1 MIRSLNTGVG
11 GIRNFQTSL
20 DVIANNLA
28 NLNTVGFKGG
38 RTDFAE
44 ALTQTIKPST
54 PDDANNSGS
63 SSIQMANGVNT
74 NSITTLFTQGAVNNT
89 GKITDLAIAGEG
101 YFIVKQYTNKGATNK
116 KSSGE
121 AGVGIA
127 EPDKAK
133 KTTPAG
139 IEYAT
144 RAGDFRLDSN
154 GYLVNNSGM
163 RVQGYSDLI
172 LEPTSLGD
180 IKFDRGDF
188 MSSVE
193 VLEQGSA
200 AGQYKSIIT
209 SKNHGMKT
217 GNIVVIKSESELP
230 TIAEPEGPLGKVQ
243 AGTPYYVHAISD
255 NELAFYDNLVDA
267 TNNNKDKALLIDP
280 PKEGVRVVKKLAS
293 YESNSI
299 SQINENVAEENT
311 IFTKSA
317 HGFKDGDKVEFYV
330 GNSVKINSTTG
341 SGYGLDPI
349 TGIGDYTV
357 SGIEVDALAGRSIK
371 INSTAGVGYAIG
383 DYTAAGIE
391 VDALGKAL
399 NKGDVITFTGGGQFT
414 LSEDAAKDA
423 TNVKGSLA
431 VSPVTEGEEANL
443 GFLTKGDV
451 IYFSGGAKFTL
462 SEDAANGATNLKG
475 KLEGNKVTEGE
486 GATVSSVS
494 AESLV
499 VVNGGVKTSVSANI
513 DGDSSGSFT
522 RSFFISL
529 KGDKSFTLHSSQE
542 DAAMRVRAIKFENIN
557 DAVVTKVAS
566 TTTAEI
572 QNISVDGSG
581 RVNIMLTD
589 GTQYSRGQVLLKKF
603 TNEQALSKEGA
614 NLYSNLQNAGG
625 NSVWGV
631 AGSDGFGRVESGA
644 LELSNV
650 DVAREFSKLITTQ
663 RAFQANSRMVSASD
677 EILMELLRLK
687 R

>member
-54 PDDANNSGS
+54 PDGANKSGS
-63 SSIQMANGVNT
+63 SSIQMANGVST
-74 NSITTLFTQGAVNNT
+74 NSVTTLYTQGAVNQT
-89 GKITDLAIAGEG
+89 GKITDMAIAGEG
-101 YFIVKQYTNKGATNK
+101 YFIVKEYTNKGAINNAET
-116 KSSGE
+116 GDG
-121 AGVGIA
+121 AAPGIA

-172 LEPTSLGD
+172 LEPTSVGD
-180 IKFDRGDF
+180 IKFDRGDY

-193 VLEQGSA
+193 VIKADDNFKLL
-200 AGQYKSIIT
+200 T
-209 SKNHGMKT
+209 TNKNHGLKT
-217 GNIVVIKSESELP
+217 GNIVVLKSDSELTAP
-230 TIAEPEGPLGKVQ
+230 TLADGSQVPGTLLQ

-255 NELAFYDNLVDA
+255 NQLAFYDNLTNA
-267 TNNNKDKALLIDP
+267 TNNDLDKALLINP

-293 YESNSI
+293 YESSSV
-299 SQINENVAEENT
+299 SQINNENT
-311 IFTKSA
+311 IFTKAA

-330 GNSVKINSTTG
+330 GNSTKATAAQTVDSK
-341 SGYGLDPI
+341 

-357 SGIEVDALAGRSIK
+357 TPFEVDGTQGALE
-371 INSTAGVGYAIG
+371 TG
-383 DYTAAGIE
+383 DI
-391 VDALGKAL
+391 
-399 NKGDVITFTGGGQFT
+399 
-414 LSEDAAKDA
+414 
-423 TNVKGSLA
+423 
-431 VSPVTEGEEANL
+431 
-443 GFLTKGDV
+443 
-451 IYFSGGAKFTL
+451 IYFSNGAKFTL
-462 SEDAANGATNLKG
+462 SAPAAANATQLQG
-475 KLEGNKVTEGE
+475 RLEGGNVMAGE
-486 GATVSSVS
+486 GATISS
-494 AESLV
+494 AASLTIDTD
-499 VVNGGVKTSVSANI
+499 GVKTTVSANV
-513 DGDSSGSFT
+513 DGDKSGAFT

-529 KGDKSFTLHSSQE
+529 RGEKSFTLHSSQE
-542 DAAMRVRAIKFENIN
+542 DASLRVRPIKFDNLSIK

-566 TTTAEI
+566 STTAEI
-572 QNISVDGSG
+572 QNISVDGAG
-581 RVNIMLTD
+581 KVNIMLTD

-603 TNEQALSKEGA
+603 TNEQALSKQGS

-625 NSVWGV
+625 NKEWGV
-631 AGSDGFGRVESGA
+631 AGSDGYGRVEAGA

>member
-54 PDDANNSGS
+54 PDGANKSGS
-63 SSIQMANGVNT
+63 SSIQMANGVST
-74 NSITTLFTQGAVNNT
+74 NSVTTLYTQGAVNQT
-89 GKITDLAIAGEG
+89 GKITDMAIAGEG
-101 YFIVKQYTNKGATNK
+101 YFIVKEYTNKGAINNNEAE
-116 KSSGE
+116 SG
-121 AGVGIA
+121 AVPGIA

-139 IEYAT
+139 IQYAT

-172 LEPTSLGD
+172 LEPTSVGD
-180 IKFDRGDF
+180 IKFDRGDY

-193 VLEQGSA
+193 VIKADDNFKLLTTG
-200 AGQYKSIIT
+200 
-209 SKNHGMKT
+209 KNHGLKT
-217 GNIVVIKSESELP
+217 GNIVVLKSDSELTAP
-230 TIAEPEGPLGKVQ
+230 TIADGSQVPGTLLQ

-255 NELAFYDNLVDA
+255 NQLAFYDSLTNA
-267 TNNNKDKALLIDP
+267 TNNDLDKALLINP

-293 YESNSI
+293 YESSSV
-299 SQINENVAEENT
+299 SQINNENT
-311 IFTKSA
+311 IFTKAA

-330 GNSVKINSTTG
+330 GNSTKATAAQTVDSK
-341 SGYGLDPI
+341 
-349 TGIGDYTV
+349 TGIGDYTATPF
-357 SGIEVDALAGRSIK
+357 EVDGTQGALE
-371 INSTAGVGYAIG
+371 TG
-383 DYTAAGIE
+383 DI
-391 VDALGKAL
+391 
-399 NKGDVITFTGGGQFT
+399 
-414 LSEDAAKDA
+414 
-423 TNVKGSLA
+423 
-431 VSPVTEGEEANL
+431 
-443 GFLTKGDV
+443 
-451 IYFSGGAKFTL
+451 IYFSNGAKFTL
-462 SEDAANGATNLKG
+462 SAPAAANATQLQG
-475 KLEGNKVTEGE
+475 RLEGGNVMVGE
-486 GATVSSVS
+486 GATISS
-494 AESLV
+494 AASLTIDTD
-499 VVNGGVKTSVSANI
+499 GVKTTVSANV
-513 DGDSSGSFT
+513 DGDKSGAFT

-529 KGDKSFTLHSSQE
+529 RGEKSFTLHSSQE
-542 DAAMRVRAIKFENIN
+542 DASLRVRPIKFDSLSIK

-566 TTTAEI
+566 STTAEI
-572 QNISVDGSG
+572 QNISVDGAG

-603 TNEQALSKEGA
+603 TNEQALSKQGS

-625 NSVWGV
+625 NKEWGV
-631 AGSDGFGRVESGA
+631 AGSDGYGRVEAGA

>member
-54 PDDANNSGS
+54 PDGANKSGS
-63 SSIQMANGVNT
+63 SSIQMANGVST
-74 NSITTLFTQGAVNNT
+74 NSVTTLYTQGAVNQT
-89 GKITDLAIAGEG
+89 GKITDMAIAGEG
-101 YFIVKQYTNKGATNK
+101 YFIVKEYTNKGAINNAET
-116 KSSGE
+116 GDG
-121 AGVGIA
+121 AAPGIA

-139 IEYAT
+139 IQYAT

-172 LEPTSLGD
+172 LEPTSVGD
-180 IKFDRGDF
+180 IKFDRGDY

-193 VLEQGSA
+193 VIKADDNFKLLT
-200 AGQYKSIIT
+200 T
-209 SKNHGMKT
+209 SKNHGLKT
-217 GNIVVIKSESELP
+217 GNIVVLKSDSELTAP
-230 TIAEPEGPLGKVQ
+230 TLADGSQVPGTLLQ

-255 NELAFYDNLVDA
+255 NQLAFYDNLTNA
-267 TNNNKDKALLIDP
+267 TNNDLDKALLINP
-280 PKEGVRVVKKLAS
+280 PNEGVRVVKKLAS
-293 YESNSI
+293 YESSSV
-299 SQINENVAEENT
+299 SQINNENT
-311 IFTKSA
+311 IFTKAA

-330 GNSVKINSTTG
+330 GNSTKATAAQTVDSK
-341 SGYGLDPI
+341 
-349 TGIGDYTV
+349 TGIGDYTATPF
-357 SGIEVDALAGRSIK
+357 EVDGTQGALE
-371 INSTAGVGYAIG
+371 TG
-383 DYTAAGIE
+383 DI
-391 VDALGKAL
+391 
-399 NKGDVITFTGGGQFT
+399 
-414 LSEDAAKDA
+414 
-423 TNVKGSLA
+423 
-431 VSPVTEGEEANL
+431 
-443 GFLTKGDV
+443 
-451 IYFSGGAKFTL
+451 IYFSNGAKFTL
-462 SEDAANGATNLKG
+462 SAPAAANATQLQG
-475 KLEGNKVTEGE
+475 RLEGGNVMVGE
-486 GATVSSVS
+486 GATISS
-494 AESLV
+494 AASLTIDTD
-499 VVNGGVKTSVSANI
+499 GVKTTVSANV
-513 DGDSSGSFT
+513 DGDKSGAFT

-529 KGDKSFTLHSSQE
+529 RGEKSFTLHSSQE
-542 DAAMRVRAIKFENIN
+542 DASLRVRPIKFDNIEES
-557 DAVVTKVAS
+557 VVTKVAS
-566 TTTAEI
+566 STTAEI
-572 QNISVDGSG
+572 QNISVDGAG

-603 TNEQALSKEGA
+603 TNEQALSKQGS

-625 NSVWGV
+625 NKEWGV
-631 AGSDGFGRVESGA
+631 AGSDGYGRVEAGA

>member
-54 PDDANNSGS
+54 PDGANKSGS
-63 SSIQMANGVNT
+63 SSIQMANGVST
-74 NSITTLFTQGAVNNT
+74 NSVTTLYTQGAVNQT
-89 GKITDLAIAGEG
+89 GKITDMAIAGEG
-101 YFIVKQYTNKGATNK
+101 YFIVKEYTNKGAINNN
-116 KSSGE
+116 E
-121 AGVGIA
+121 AEDGAAPGIA

-139 IEYAT
+139 IQYAT

-172 LEPTSLGD
+172 LEPTSVGD
-180 IKFDRGDF
+180 IKFDRGDY

-193 VLEQGSA
+193 VIKADDNFKLLTTG
-200 AGQYKSIIT
+200 
-209 SKNHGMKT
+209 KNHGLKT
-217 GNIVVIKSESELP
+217 GNIVVIKSDSELTAP
-230 TIAEPEGPLGKVQ
+230 TLADGSQVPGTLLQ

-255 NELAFYDNLVDA
+255 NQLAFYDNLTNA
-267 TNNNKDKALLIDP
+267 TNNDLDKALLINP
-280 PKEGVRVVKKLAS
+280 PKDGVRVVKKLAS
-293 YESNSI
+293 FESSSV
-299 SQINENVAEENT
+299 SQINNENT
-311 IFTKSA
+311 IFTKAA

-330 GNSVKINSTTG
+330 GNSTKATAAQTVDSK
-341 SGYGLDPI
+341 
-349 TGIGDYTV
+349 TGIGDYTATPF
-357 SGIEVDALAGRSIK
+357 EVDGTQGALE
-371 INSTAGVGYAIG
+371 TG
-383 DYTAAGIE
+383 DI
-391 VDALGKAL
+391 
-399 NKGDVITFTGGGQFT
+399 
-414 LSEDAAKDA
+414 
-423 TNVKGSLA
+423 
-431 VSPVTEGEEANL
+431 
-443 GFLTKGDV
+443 
-451 IYFSGGAKFTL
+451 IYFSNGAKFTL
-462 SEDAANGATNLKG
+462 TADAVANAPQLNGR
-475 KLEGNKVTEGE
+475 LEGGNVMAGE
-486 GATVSSVS
+486 GATINS
-494 AESLV
+494 AASLTID
-499 VVNGGVKTSVSANI
+499 NDGVKTTVSANV
-513 DGDSSGSFT
+513 DGDKSGAFT

-529 KGDKSFTLHSSQE
+529 RGEKSFTLHSSQE
-542 DAAMRVRAIKFENIN
+542 DASLRVRPIKFDNIEES
-557 DAVVTKVAS
+557 VVTKVAS
-566 TTTAEI
+566 STTAEI
-572 QNISVDGSG
+572 QNISVDGAG

-603 TNEQALSKEGA
+603 TNEQALSKQGS

-625 NSVWGV
+625 NNEWGV
-631 AGSDGFGRVESGA
+631 AGSDGYGRVEAGA

>member
-54 PDDANNSGS
+54 PDGANKSGS
-63 SSIQMANGVNT
+63 SSIQMANGVST
-74 NSITTLFTQGAVNNT
+74 NSVTTLYTQGAVNQT
-89 GKITDLAIAGEG
+89 GKITDMAIAGEG
-101 YFIVKQYTNKGATNK
+101 YFIVKEYTNKGAINNSETED
-116 KSSGE
+116 G
-121 AGVGIA
+121 AAPGIA

-139 IEYAT
+139 IQYAT

-172 LEPTSLGD
+172 LEPTSVGD
-180 IKFDRGDF
+180 IKFDRGDY

-193 VLEQGSA
+193 VIKADDNFKLLTTG
-200 AGQYKSIIT
+200 
-209 SKNHGMKT
+209 KNHGLKT
-217 GNIVVIKSESELP
+217 GNIVVLKSDSELTAP
-230 TIAEPEGPLGKVQ
+230 TLADGTQVPGNPLQ

-255 NELAFYDNLVDA
+255 NQLAFYDNLTNA
-267 TNNNKDKALLIDP
+267 TNNDLDKALLINP
-280 PKEGVRVVKKLAS
+280 PNEGVRVVKKLAS
-293 YESNSI
+293 YESSSV
-299 SQINENVAEENT
+299 SQINNENT
-311 IFTKSA
+311 IFTKAA

-330 GNSVKINSTTG
+330 TNSITAAAAQTVDSK
-341 SGYGLDPI
+341 
-349 TGIGDYTV
+349 TGIGDYTATPF
-357 SGIEVDALAGRSIK
+357 EVDGTQGALKAGDI
-371 INSTAGVGYAIG
+371 
-383 DYTAAGIE
+383 
-391 VDALGKAL
+391 
-399 NKGDVITFTGGGQFT
+399 
-414 LSEDAAKDA
+414 
-423 TNVKGSLA
+423 
-431 VSPVTEGEEANL
+431 
-443 GFLTKGDV
+443 
-451 IYFSGGAKFTL
+451 IYFSNGAKFTL
-462 SEDAANGATNLKG
+462 TADAAANATQLQG
-475 KLEGNKVTEGE
+475 RLEGGNVMVGE
-486 GATVSSVS
+486 GATINS
-494 AESLV
+494 AASLTID
-499 VVNGGVKTSVSANI
+499 NDGVKTTVSANV
-513 DGDSSGSFT
+513 DGDKSGAFT

-529 KGDKSFTLHSSQE
+529 RGEKSFTLHSSQE
-542 DAAMRVRAIKFENIN
+542 DASLRVRPIKFDNIKES
-557 DAVVTKVAS
+557 VVTKVAS
-566 TTTAEI
+566 STTAEI
-572 QNISVDGSG
+572 QNISVDGAG

-603 TNEQALSKEGA
+603 TNEQALSKQGS

-625 NSVWGV
+625 NNEWGV
-631 AGSDGFGRVESGA
+631 AGSDGYGRVEAGA

>member
-54 PDDANNSGS
+54 PDDANTSGS
-63 SSIQMANGVNT
+63 SSIQMANGVST
-74 NSITTLFTQGAVNNT
+74 NSVTTIFSQGAVNQT

-101 YFIVKQYTNKGATNK
+101 YFIVKQYTNKGAVNK
-116 KSSGE
+116 SDTGE
-121 AGVGIA
+121 STVPNST
-127 EPDKAK
+127 EPDKANK
-133 KTTPAG
+133 STPAG
-139 IEYAT
+139 IQYAT

-172 LEPTSLGD
+172 LEPSSVGD
-180 IKFDRGDF
+180 IKFDRGDY
-188 MSSVE
+188 MSSVG
-193 VLEQGSA
+193 VIDGS
-200 AGQYKSIIT
+200 SDLIT
-209 SKNHGMKT
+209 LTTRKNHGLKT
-217 GNIVVIKSESELP
+217 GNIVVLKSETELP
-230 TIAEPEGPLGKVQ
+230 TPSEPTTAKKLQ
-243 AGTPYYVHAISD
+243 AGTPYYVHAVSD
-255 NELAFYDNLVDA
+255 NKLVFYDNLADA
-267 TNNNKDKALLIDP
+267 TANNKINALHVSP

-299 SQINENVAEENT
+299 SNINKENT

-330 GNSVKINSTTG
+330 GHSVKINHPAG
-341 SGYGLDPI
+341 DGAVYELDSE
-349 TGIGDYTV
+349 TGIGDFTEN
-357 SGIEVDALAGRSIK
+357 GIRVDAIVGGSVIIDNAGGYS
-371 INSTAGVGYAIG
+371 AG
-383 DYTAAGIE
+383 DFTKTGIAVE
-391 VDALGKAL
+391 SLKKDLL
-399 NKGDVITFTGGGQFT
+399 KGDVIVFDDGAQFT
-414 LSEDAAKDA
+414 LSENASANA
-423 TNVKGSLA
+423 VNIKG
-431 VSPVTEGEEANL
+431 NL
-443 GFLTKGDV
+443 TGVIVDDQGGKTRVLTKGDV
-451 IYFSGGAKFTL
+451 IYFSNGAQFTL
-462 SEDAANGATNLKG
+462 SEDVLAADSNINYSTIKGRLEGEKVSQGDGATM
-475 KLEGNKVTEGE
+475 
-486 GATVSSVS
+486 SSRS
-494 AESLV
+494 AGSLV
-499 VVNGGVKTSVSANI
+499 IDNDGVKTSVSANV
-513 DGDSSGSFT
+513 DGDKSGAFT

-529 KGDKSFTLHSSQE
+529 RGDKSFTLHTSQE
-542 DAAMRVRAIKFENIN
+542 DASLRVRPIKFENIE
-557 DAVVTKVAS
+557 DSVVTKVAS
-566 TTTAEI
+566 STTAEI
-572 QNISVDGSG
+572 QNISVDGAG
-581 RVNIMLTD
+581 RVNVMLTD

-603 TNEQALSKEGA
+603 TNEQALSKEGS

-625 NSVWGV
+625 DKNWGV
-631 AGSDGFGRVESGA
+631 AGSDGYGRVESGA

>member
-54 PDDANNSGS
+54 PDGANKSGS
-63 SSIQMANGVNT
+63 SSIQMANGVST
-74 NSITTLFTQGAVNNT
+74 NSVTTLYTQGAVNQT
-89 GKITDLAIAGEG
+89 GKITDMAIAGEG
-101 YFIVKQYTNKGATNK
+101 YFIVKEYTNKGAINNNETED
-116 KSSGE
+116 G
-121 AGVGIA
+121 AAPGIA

-172 LEPTSLGD
+172 LEPTSVGD
-180 IKFDRGDF
+180 IKFDRGDY

-193 VLEQGSA
+193 VIKADENFKLLTTG
-200 AGQYKSIIT
+200 
-209 SKNHGMKT
+209 KNHGLKT
-217 GNIVVIKSESELP
+217 GNIVVLKSDSELTAP
-230 TIAEPEGPLGKVQ
+230 TLADGSQVPGTLLQ

-255 NELAFYDNLVDA
+255 NQLAFYDSLTNA
-267 TNNNKDKALLIDP
+267 TNNDLDKALLINP

-293 YESNSI
+293 YESSLV
-299 SQINENVAEENT
+299 SQINNENT
-311 IFTKSA
+311 IFTKAA

-330 GNSVKINSTTG
+330 GNSIKATAAQTVDSK
-341 SGYGLDPI
+341 

-357 SGIEVDALAGRSIK
+357 TPFEVDGTQGALE
-371 INSTAGVGYAIG
+371 TG
-383 DYTAAGIE
+383 DI
-391 VDALGKAL
+391 
-399 NKGDVITFTGGGQFT
+399 
-414 LSEDAAKDA
+414 
-423 TNVKGSLA
+423 
-431 VSPVTEGEEANL
+431 
-443 GFLTKGDV
+443 
-451 IYFSGGAKFTL
+451 IYFSNGGKFTL
-462 SEDAANGATNLKG
+462 SAPSAANATQLQG
-475 KLEGNKVTEGE
+475 RLEGGNVMVGE
-486 GATVSSVS
+486 GATISS
-494 AESLV
+494 AASLTIDTD
-499 VVNGGVKTSVSANI
+499 GVKTTVSANV
-513 DGDSSGSFT
+513 DGDKSGAFT

-529 KGDKSFTLHSSQE
+529 RGEKSFTLHSSQE
-542 DAAMRVRAIKFENIN
+542 DASLRVRPIKFDSLSIQ

-566 TTTAEI
+566 STTAEI
-572 QNISVDGSG
+572 QNISVDGAG

-603 TNEQALSKEGA
+603 TNEQALSKQGS

-625 NSVWGV
+625 NNEWGV
-631 AGSDGFGRVESGA
+631 AGSDGYGRVEAGA

>member
-44 ALTQTIKPST
+44 ALTQTIRPST
-54 PDDANNSGS
+54 PDDANTSGS
-63 SSIQMANGVNT
+63 SSIQMANGVST
-74 NSITTLFTQGAVNNT
+74 NSVTTLFTQGAVNNT
-89 GKITDLAIAGEG
+89 GKITDFAIAGEG
-101 YFIVKQYTNKGATNK
+101 YFIVKQYTNKGAVNNN
-116 KSSGE
+116 SGE
-121 AGVGIA
+121 KDGAVGIA

-172 LEPTSLGD
+172 LEPTSVGD
-180 IKFDRGDF
+180 IKFDRGDY

-193 VLEQGSA
+193 VIEQGTT
-200 AGQYKSIIT
+200 AGQYKSLIT
-209 SKNHGMKT
+209 AKNHGMQT
-217 GNIVVIKSESELP
+217 GNIVVIKSDSELP
-230 TIAEPEGPLGKVQ
+230 VIQNPPASGGQVQ

-267 TNNNKDKALLIDP
+267 TNNEKANALMIDP

-293 YESNSI
+293 YESNTI
-299 SQINENVAEENT
+299 NQINKENT

-317 HGFKDGDKVEFYV
+317 HGFKDGDKIEFYV
-330 GNSVKINSTTG
+330 GNTVEIENSP
-341 SGYGLDPI
+341 SKAGYGLDPI
-349 TGIGDYTV
+349 TGIGDYTD
-357 SGIEVDALAGRSIK
+357 SGISVK
-371 INSTAGVGYAIG
+371 
-383 DYTAAGIE
+383 
-391 VDALGKAL
+391 ALGKPL
-399 NKGDVITFTGGGQFT
+399 
-414 LSEDAAKDA
+414 
-423 TNVKGSLA
+423 
-431 VSPVTEGEEANL
+431 EE
-443 GFLTKGDV
+443 GDV

-462 SEDAANGATNLKG
+462 SANAAVGDTVIKG
-475 KLEGNKVTEGE
+475 SLEGSKVSELE
-486 GATVSSVS
+486 GATVSSLS

-499 VVNGGVKTSVSANI
+499 IDNDGVKTSVSANI
-513 DGDSSGSFT
+513 DGDKSGSFT

-529 KGDKSFTLHSSQE
+529 RGDKSFTLHSSQE
-542 DAAMRVRAIKFENIN
+542 DASLRVRPIKFENIN
-557 DAVVTKVAS
+557 NTIVTKVAS
-566 TTTAEI
+566 STTAEI
-572 QNISVDGSG
+572 QNISVDGAG

-603 TNEQALSKEGA
+603 TNEQALSKEGS

-625 NSVWGV
+625 NKDWGV
-631 AGSDGFGRVESGA
+631 AGSDGYGRVESGA

>member
-54 PDDANNSGS
+54 PDGANKSGS
-63 SSIQMANGVNT
+63 SSIQMANGVST
-74 NSITTLFTQGAVNNT
+74 NSVTTLYTQGAVNQT
-89 GKITDLAIAGEG
+89 GKITDMAIAGEG
-101 YFIVKQYTNKGATNK
+101 YFIVKEYTNKGAINNNETED
-116 KSSGE
+116 G
-121 AGVGIA
+121 AAPGIA

-139 IEYAT
+139 IQYAT

-172 LEPTSLGD
+172 LEPTSVGD
-180 IKFDRGDF
+180 IKFDRGDY

-193 VLEQGSA
+193 VIKADDNFKLLTTG
-200 AGQYKSIIT
+200 
-209 SKNHGMKT
+209 KNHGLKT
-217 GNIVVIKSESELP
+217 GNIVVLKSDSELTAP
-230 TIAEPEGPLGKVQ
+230 TLADGTQVPGNPLQ

-255 NELAFYDNLVDA
+255 NQLAFYDNLTNA
-267 TNNNKDKALLIDP
+267 TNNDLDKALLINP
-280 PKEGVRVVKKLAS
+280 PNEGVRVVKKLAS
-293 YESNSI
+293 YESSSV
-299 SQINENVAEENT
+299 SQINNENT
-311 IFTKSA
+311 IFTKAA

-330 GNSVKINSTTG
+330 TNSITAAAAQTVDSK
-341 SGYGLDPI
+341 
-349 TGIGDYTV
+349 TGIGDYT
-357 SGIEVDALAGRSIK
+357 SD
-371 INSTAGVGYAIG
+371 
-383 DYTAAGIE
+383 TAAGATYYE
-391 VDALGKAL
+391 D
-399 NKGDVITFTGGGQFT
+399 GDVIPDG
-414 LSEDAAKDA
+414 KK
-423 TNVKGSLA
+423 V
-431 VSPVTEGEEANL
+431 
-443 GFLTKGDV
+443 GDV
-451 IYFSGGAKFTL
+451 KTPEIKGPFKVDGTQGALEAGDIIYFSNGAKFTL
-462 SEDAANGATNLKG
+462 TADAAANATQLQG
-475 KLEGNKVTEGE
+475 RLEGGNVMVDE
-486 GATVSSVS
+486 GATINS
-494 AESLV
+494 AASLTID
-499 VVNGGVKTSVSANI
+499 NDGVKTTVSANV
-513 DGDSSGSFT
+513 DGDKSGSFT

-529 KGDKSFTLHSSQE
+529 RGEKSFTLHSSQE
-542 DAAMRVRAIKFENIN
+542 DASLRVRPIKFDNIKES
-557 DAVVTKVAS
+557 VVTKVAS
-566 TTTAEI
+566 STTAEI
-572 QNISVDGSG
+572 QNISVDGAG

-603 TNEQALSKEGA
+603 TNEQALSKQGS

-625 NSVWGV
+625 NNEWGV
-631 AGSDGFGRVESGA
+631 AGSDGYGRVEAGA

>member
-54 PDDANNSGS
+54 PDGANKSGS
-63 SSIQMANGVNT
+63 SSIQMANGVST
-74 NSITTLFTQGAVNNT
+74 NSVTTLYTQGAVNQT
-89 GKITDLAIAGEG
+89 GKITDMAIAGEG
-101 YFIVKQYTNKGATNK
+101 YFIVKEYTNKGAINNNEAE
-116 KSSGE
+116 SG
-121 AGVGIA
+121 AAPGIA

-139 IEYAT
+139 IQYAT

-172 LEPTSLGD
+172 LEPTSVGD
-180 IKFDRGDF
+180 IKFDRGDY

-193 VLEQGSA
+193 VIKADDNFKLLTTG
-200 AGQYKSIIT
+200 
-209 SKNHGMKT
+209 KNHGLKT
-217 GNIVVIKSESELP
+217 GNIVVLKSDSELTAP
-230 TIAEPEGPLGKVQ
+230 TLADGAQVPGTLLQ

-255 NELAFYDNLVDA
+255 NKLAFYDNLTNA
-267 TNNNKDKALLIDP
+267 TNNDLDKALLINP

-293 YESNSI
+293 YESSSV
-299 SQINENVAEENT
+299 SQINNENT
-311 IFTKSA
+311 IFTKAA

-330 GNSVKINSTTG
+330 GNSTKATAAQTVDSK
-341 SGYGLDPI
+341 
-349 TGIGDYTV
+349 TGIGDYTATPF
-357 SGIEVDALAGRSIK
+357 EVDGTQGALE
-371 INSTAGVGYAIG
+371 TG
-383 DYTAAGIE
+383 DI
-391 VDALGKAL
+391 
-399 NKGDVITFTGGGQFT
+399 
-414 LSEDAAKDA
+414 
-423 TNVKGSLA
+423 
-431 VSPVTEGEEANL
+431 
-443 GFLTKGDV
+443 
-451 IYFSGGAKFTL
+451 IYFSNGAKFTL
-462 SEDAANGATNLKG
+462 SAPAAANATQLQG
-475 KLEGNKVTEGE
+475 RLEGGNVMVGE
-486 GATVSSVS
+486 GATISS
-494 AESLV
+494 AASLTIDTD
-499 VVNGGVKTSVSANI
+499 GVKTTVSANV
-513 DGDSSGSFT
+513 DGDKSGAFT

-529 KGDKSFTLHSSQE
+529 RGEKSFTLHSSQE
-542 DAAMRVRAIKFENIN
+542 DASLRVRPIKFDSLGIK

-566 TTTAEI
+566 STTAEI
-572 QNISVDGSG
+572 QNISVDGAG

-603 TNEQALSKEGA
+603 TNEQALSKQGS

-625 NSVWGV
+625 NKEWGV
-631 AGSDGFGRVESGA
+631 AGSDGYGRVEAGA

>member
-54 PDDANNSGS
+54 PDGANKSGS
-63 SSIQMANGVNT
+63 SSIQMANGVST
-74 NSITTLFTQGAVNNT
+74 NSVTTLYTQGAVNQT
-89 GKITDLAIAGEG
+89 GKITDMAIAGEG
-101 YFIVKQYTNKGATNK
+101 YFIVKEYTNKGAINNN
-116 KSSGE
+116 E
-121 AGVGIA
+121 AEGGAAPGIA

-139 IEYAT
+139 IQYAT

-172 LEPTSLGD
+172 LEPTSVGD
-180 IKFDRGDF
+180 IKFDRGDY

-193 VLEQGSA
+193 VIKADDNFKLLTTG
-200 AGQYKSIIT
+200 
-209 SKNHGMKT
+209 KNHGLKT
-217 GNIVVIKSESELP
+217 GNIVVLKSDSELTAP
-230 TIAEPEGPLGKVQ
+230 TLADGTKVPGSPLQ

-255 NELAFYDNLVDA
+255 NQLAFYDNLTNA
-267 TNNNKDKALLIDP
+267 TNNDLDKALLINP

-293 YESNSI
+293 YESSSV
-299 SQINENVAEENT
+299 SQINNENT
-311 IFTKSA
+311 IFTKAA

-330 GNSVKINSTTG
+330 TNSITAAAAQTVDSK
-341 SGYGLDPI
+341 
-349 TGIGDYTV
+349 TGIGDYTATPF
-357 SGIEVDALAGRSIK
+357 EVDGTQGALKAGDI
-371 INSTAGVGYAIG
+371 
-383 DYTAAGIE
+383 
-391 VDALGKAL
+391 
-399 NKGDVITFTGGGQFT
+399 
-414 LSEDAAKDA
+414 
-423 TNVKGSLA
+423 
-431 VSPVTEGEEANL
+431 
-443 GFLTKGDV
+443 
-451 IYFSGGAKFTL
+451 IYFSNGAKFTL
-462 SEDAANGATNLKG
+462 TADAAANATQLQG
-475 KLEGNKVTEGE
+475 RLEGGNVMVGE
-486 GATVSSVS
+486 GATINS
-494 AESLV
+494 AASLTID
-499 VVNGGVKTSVSANI
+499 NDGVKTTVSANV
-513 DGDSSGSFT
+513 DGDKSGAFT

-529 KGDKSFTLHSSQE
+529 RGEKSFTLHSSQE
-542 DAAMRVRAIKFENIN
+542 DASLRVRPIKFDNIEES
-557 DAVVTKVAS
+557 VVTKVAS
-566 TTTAEI
+566 STTAEI
-572 QNISVDGSG
+572 QNISVDGAG

-603 TNEQALSKEGA
+603 TNEQALSKQGS

-625 NSVWGV
+625 NNEWGV
-631 AGSDGFGRVESGA
+631 AGSDGYGRVEAGA

-663 RAFQANSRMVSASD
+663 RAFQATSRMVSASD

>member
-54 PDDANNSGS
+54 PDGANKSGS
-63 SSIQMANGVNT
+63 SSIQMANGVST
-74 NSITTLFTQGAVNNT
+74 NSVTTLYTQGAVNQT
-89 GKITDLAIAGEG
+89 GKITDMAIAGEG
-101 YFIVKQYTNKGATNK
+101 YFIVKEYTNKGAINNAETED
-116 KSSGE
+116 G
-121 AGVGIA
+121 AAPGIA

-139 IEYAT
+139 IQYAT

-172 LEPTSLGD
+172 LEPTSVGD
-180 IKFDRGDF
+180 IKFDRGDY

-193 VLEQGSA
+193 VIKADDNFKLLTTG
-200 AGQYKSIIT
+200 
-209 SKNHGMKT
+209 KNHGLKT
-217 GNIVVIKSESELP
+217 GNIVVLKSDSELTAP
-230 TIAEPEGPLGKVQ
+230 TLADGTQVPGNPLQ

-255 NELAFYDNLVDA
+255 NQLAFYDNLTNA
-267 TNNNKDKALLIDP
+267 TNNDLDKALLINP
-280 PKEGVRVVKKLAS
+280 PNEGVRVVKKLAS
-293 YESNSI
+293 YESSSV
-299 SQINENVAEENT
+299 SQINNENT
-311 IFTKSA
+311 IFTKAA

-330 GNSVKINSTTG
+330 TNSITAAAAQTVDSK
-341 SGYGLDPI
+341 
-349 TGIGDYTV
+349 TGIGDYT
-357 SGIEVDALAGRSIK
+357 SD
-371 INSTAGVGYAIG
+371 
-383 DYTAAGIE
+383 TAAGATYYE
-391 VDALGKAL
+391 D
-399 NKGDVITFTGGGQFT
+399 GDVIPDG
-414 LSEDAAKDA
+414 KK
-423 TNVKGSLA
+423 V
-431 VSPVTEGEEANL
+431 
-443 GFLTKGDV
+443 GDV
-451 IYFSGGAKFTL
+451 KTPEIKGPFKVDGTQGALKAGDIIYFSNGAKFTL
-462 SEDAANGATNLKG
+462 TADAVAKAPQLNGR
-475 KLEGNKVTEGE
+475 LEGGNVMLGE
-486 GATVSSVS
+486 GATINST
-494 AESLV
+494 ASLTID
-499 VVNGGVKTSVSANI
+499 NDGVKTTVSANV
-513 DGDSSGSFT
+513 DGDKSGAFT

-529 KGDKSFTLHSSQE
+529 RGEKSFTLHSSQE
-542 DAAMRVRAIKFENIN
+542 DASLRVRPIKFDNIKES
-557 DAVVTKVAS
+557 VVTKVAS
-566 TTTAEI
+566 STTAEI
-572 QNISVDGSG
+572 QNISVDGAG

-603 TNEQALSKEGA
+603 TNEQALSKQGS

-625 NSVWGV
+625 NNEWGV
-631 AGSDGFGRVESGA
+631 AGSDGYGRVESGA

>member
-54 PDDANNSGS
+54 PDGANKSGS
-63 SSIQMANGVNT
+63 SSIQMANGVST
-74 NSITTLFTQGAVNNT
+74 NSVTTLYTQGAVNQT
-89 GKITDLAIAGEG
+89 GKITDMAIAGEG
-101 YFIVKQYTNKGATNK
+101 YFIVKEYTNKGAINNDETDD
-116 KSSGE
+116 G
-121 AGVGIA
+121 AAPGIA

-172 LEPTSLGD
+172 LEPTSVGD
-180 IKFDRGDF
+180 IKFDRGDY

-193 VLEQGSA
+193 VIKADENFKLLTTG
-200 AGQYKSIIT
+200 
-209 SKNHGMKT
+209 KNHGLKT
-217 GNIVVIKSESELP
+217 GNIVVLKSDSELTAP
-230 TIAEPEGPLGKVQ
+230 TLADGSQVPGTLLQ

-255 NELAFYDNLVDA
+255 NQLAFYDSLTNA
-267 TNNNKDKALLIDP
+267 TNNDLDKALLINP

-293 YESNSI
+293 YESSSV
-299 SQINENVAEENT
+299 SQINNENT
-311 IFTKSA
+311 IFTKAA

-330 GNSVKINSTTG
+330 GNSIKATAAQTVDSK
-341 SGYGLDPI
+341 

-357 SGIEVDALAGRSIK
+357 TPFEVDGTQGALE
-371 INSTAGVGYAIG
+371 TG
-383 DYTAAGIE
+383 DI
-391 VDALGKAL
+391 
-399 NKGDVITFTGGGQFT
+399 
-414 LSEDAAKDA
+414 
-423 TNVKGSLA
+423 
-431 VSPVTEGEEANL
+431 
-443 GFLTKGDV
+443 
-451 IYFSGGAKFTL
+451 IYFSNGAKFTL
-462 SEDAANGATNLKG
+462 SAPSAANATQLQG
-475 KLEGNKVTEGE
+475 RLEGGNVMVGE
-486 GATVSSVS
+486 GATISS
-494 AESLV
+494 ATSLTIDTD
-499 VVNGGVKTSVSANI
+499 GVKTTVSANV
-513 DGDSSGSFT
+513 DGDKSGAFT

-529 KGDKSFTLHSSQE
+529 RGDKSFTLHSSQE
-542 DAAMRVRAIKFENIN
+542 DASLRVRPIKFDNLSIQ

-566 TTTAEI
+566 STTAEI
-572 QNISVDGSG
+572 QNISVDGAG

-603 TNEQALSKEGA
+603 TNEQALSKQGS

-625 NSVWGV
+625 NNEWGV
-631 AGSDGFGRVESGA
+631 AGSDGYGRVEAGA

>member
-54 PDDANNSGS
+54 PDGANKSGS
-63 SSIQMANGVNT
+63 SSIQMANGVST
-74 NSITTLFTQGAVNNT
+74 NSVTTLYTQGAVNQT
-89 GKITDLAIAGEG
+89 GKITDMAIAGEG
-101 YFIVKQYTNKGATNK
+101 YFIVKEYTNKGAINNNETK
-116 KSSGE
+116 DG
-121 AGVGIA
+121 AAPGIA

-139 IEYAT
+139 IQYAT

-172 LEPTSLGD
+172 LEPTSVGD
-180 IKFDRGDF
+180 IKFDRGDY

-193 VLEQGSA
+193 VIKADDNFKLLTTG
-200 AGQYKSIIT
+200 
-209 SKNHGMKT
+209 KNHGLKT
-217 GNIVVIKSESELP
+217 GNIVVLKSDSELTAP
-230 TIAEPEGPLGKVQ
+230 TLADGTQVPGNPLQ

-255 NELAFYDNLVDA
+255 NQLAFYDNLTNA
-267 TNNNKDKALLIDP
+267 TNNDLDKALLINP
-280 PKEGVRVVKKLAS
+280 PNEGVRVVKKLAS
-293 YESNSI
+293 YESSSV
-299 SQINENVAEENT
+299 SQINNENT
-311 IFTKSA
+311 IFTKAA

-330 GNSVKINSTTG
+330 TNSITAAAAQTVDSK
-341 SGYGLDPI
+341 
-349 TGIGDYTV
+349 TGIGDYT
-357 SGIEVDALAGRSIK
+357 SD
-371 INSTAGVGYAIG
+371 
-383 DYTAAGIE
+383 TAAGATYYE
-391 VDALGKAL
+391 D
-399 NKGDVITFTGGGQFT
+399 GDVIPDG
-414 LSEDAAKDA
+414 KK
-423 TNVKGSLA
+423 V
-431 VSPVTEGEEANL
+431 
-443 GFLTKGDV
+443 GDV
-451 IYFSGGAKFTL
+451 KTPEIKGPFKVDGTQGALEAGDIIYFSNGAKFTL
-462 SEDAANGATNLKG
+462 TADAAANATQLQG
-475 KLEGNKVTEGE
+475 RLEGGNVMVDE
-486 GATVSSVS
+486 GATINS
-494 AESLV
+494 AASLTID
-499 VVNGGVKTSVSANI
+499 NDGVKTTVSANV
-513 DGDSSGSFT
+513 DGDKSGAFT

-529 KGDKSFTLHSSQE
+529 RGEKSFTLHSSQE
-542 DAAMRVRAIKFENIN
+542 DASLRVRPIKFDNIEES
-557 DAVVTKVAS
+557 VVTKVAS
-566 TTTAEI
+566 STTAEI
-572 QNISVDGSG
+572 QNISVDGAG

-603 TNEQALSKEGA
+603 TNEQALSKQGS

-625 NSVWGV
+625 NNEWGV
-631 AGSDGFGRVESGA
+631 AGSDGYGRVEAGA

>member
-54 PDDANNSGS
+54 PDGANKSGS
-63 SSIQMANGVNT
+63 SSIQMANGVST
-74 NSITTLFTQGAVNNT
+74 NSVTTLYTQGAVNQT
-89 GKITDLAIAGEG
+89 GKITDMAIAGEG
-101 YFIVKQYTNKGATNK
+101 YFIVKEYTNKGAINNNETED
-116 KSSGE
+116 G
-121 AGVGIA
+121 AAPGIA

-139 IEYAT
+139 IQYAT

-172 LEPTSLGD
+172 LEPTSVGD
-180 IKFDRGDF
+180 IKFDRGDY

-193 VLEQGSA
+193 VIKADDNFKLLTTG
-200 AGQYKSIIT
+200 
-209 SKNHGMKT
+209 KNHGLKT
-217 GNIVVIKSESELP
+217 GNIVVLKSDSELTAP
-230 TIAEPEGPLGKVQ
+230 TLADGSQVPGTLLQ

-255 NELAFYDNLVDA
+255 NQLAFYDSLTNA
-267 TNNNKDKALLIDP
+267 TNNDLDKALLINP

-293 YESNSI
+293 YESSSV
-299 SQINENVAEENT
+299 SQINNENT
-311 IFTKSA
+311 IFTKAA

-330 GNSVKINSTTG
+330 GNSTKATAAQTVDSK
-341 SGYGLDPI
+341 
-349 TGIGDYTV
+349 TGIGDYTATPF
-357 SGIEVDALAGRSIK
+357 EVDGTQGALE
-371 INSTAGVGYAIG
+371 TG
-383 DYTAAGIE
+383 DI
-391 VDALGKAL
+391 
-399 NKGDVITFTGGGQFT
+399 
-414 LSEDAAKDA
+414 
-423 TNVKGSLA
+423 
-431 VSPVTEGEEANL
+431 
-443 GFLTKGDV
+443 
-451 IYFSGGAKFTL
+451 IYFSNGAKFTL
-462 SEDAANGATNLKG
+462 SAPAAANATQLQG
-475 KLEGNKVTEGE
+475 RLEGGNVMVGE
-486 GATVSSVS
+486 GATISS
-494 AESLV
+494 AASLTIDTD
-499 VVNGGVKTSVSANI
+499 GVKTTVSANV
-513 DGDSSGSFT
+513 DGDKSGAFT

-529 KGDKSFTLHSSQE
+529 RGEKSFTLHSSQE
-542 DAAMRVRAIKFENIN
+542 DASLRVRPIKFDSLSIK

-566 TTTAEI
+566 STTAEI
-572 QNISVDGSG
+572 QNISVDGAG
-581 RVNIMLTD
+581 RVNIMLID

-603 TNEQALSKEGA
+603 TNEQALSKQGS

-625 NSVWGV
+625 NKEWGV
-631 AGSDGFGRVESGA
+631 AGSDGYGRVEAGA

>member
-54 PDDANNSGS
+54 PDGANKSGS
-63 SSIQMANGVNT
+63 SSIQMANGVST
-74 NSITTLFTQGAVNNT
+74 NSVTTLYTQGAVNQT
-89 GKITDLAIAGEG
+89 GKITDMAIAGEG
-101 YFIVKQYTNKGATNK
+101 YFIVKEYTNKGAINNAETED
-116 KSSGE
+116 G
-121 AGVGIA
+121 AAPGIA

-139 IEYAT
+139 IQYAT

-172 LEPTSLGD
+172 LEPTSVGD
-180 IKFDRGDF
+180 IKFDRGDY

-193 VLEQGSA
+193 VIKADDNFKLL
-200 AGQYKSIIT
+200 T
-209 SKNHGMKT
+209 TNKNHGLKT
-217 GNIVVIKSESELP
+217 GNIVVLKSDSELTAP
-230 TIAEPEGPLGKVQ
+230 TNADGPVPGTLLQ

-255 NELAFYDNLVDA
+255 NQIAFYDNLTNA
-267 TNNNKDKALLIDP
+267 TNNDLDKALLINP

-293 YESNSI
+293 YESSSV
-299 SQINENVAEENT
+299 SQINNENT
-311 IFTKSA
+311 IFTKAA

-330 GNSVKINSTTG
+330 GNSTKATAAQTVDSK
-341 SGYGLDPI
+341 
-349 TGIGDYTV
+349 TGIGDYTATPF
-357 SGIEVDALAGRSIK
+357 EVDGTQGALE
-371 INSTAGVGYAIG
+371 T
-383 DYTAAGIE
+383 
-391 VDALGKAL
+391 
-399 NKGDVITFTGGGQFT
+399 
-414 LSEDAAKDA
+414 
-423 TNVKGSLA
+423 
-431 VSPVTEGEEANL
+431 
-443 GFLTKGDV
+443 GDV
-451 IYFSGGAKFTL
+451 IYFSNGAKFTL
-462 SEDAANGATNLKG
+462 SAPAAASATQLQG
-475 KLEGNKVTEGE
+475 RLEGGNVMAGE
-486 GATVSSVS
+486 GATISS
-494 AESLV
+494 AASLTIDTD
-499 VVNGGVKTSVSANI
+499 GVKTTVSANV
-513 DGDSSGSFT
+513 DGDKSGAFT

-529 KGDKSFTLHSSQE
+529 RGEKSFTLHSSQE
-542 DAAMRVRAIKFENIN
+542 DASLRVRPIKFDNLSIK

-566 TTTAEI
+566 STTAEI
-572 QNISVDGSG
+572 QNISVDGAG
-581 RVNIMLTD
+581 KVNIMLTD

-603 TNEQALSKEGA
+603 TNEQALSKQGS

-625 NSVWGV
+625 NKEWGV
-631 AGSDGFGRVESGA
+631 AGSDGYGRVEAGA

>member
-54 PDDANNSGS
+54 PDGANKSGS
-63 SSIQMANGVNT
+63 SSIQMANGVST
-74 NSITTLFTQGAVNNT
+74 NSVTTLYTQGAVNQT
-89 GKITDLAIAGEG
+89 GKITDMAIAGEG
-101 YFIVKQYTNKGATNK
+101 YFIVKEYTNKGAINNNEAE
-116 KSSGE
+116 SG
-121 AGVGIA
+121 AVPGIA

-139 IEYAT
+139 IQYAT

-172 LEPTSLGD
+172 LEPTSVGD
-180 IKFDRGDF
+180 IKFDRGDY

-193 VLEQGSA
+193 VIKADDNFKLLTTG
-200 AGQYKSIIT
+200 
-209 SKNHGMKT
+209 KNHGLKT
-217 GNIVVIKSESELP
+217 GNIVVLKSDSELTAP
-230 TIAEPEGPLGKVQ
+230 TLADGSQVPGTLLQ

-255 NELAFYDNLVDA
+255 NQLAFYDSLTNA
-267 TNNNKDKALLIDP
+267 TNNDLDKALLINP

-293 YESNSI
+293 YESSSV
-299 SQINENVAEENT
+299 SQINNENT
-311 IFTKSA
+311 IFTKAA

-330 GNSVKINSTTG
+330 GNSTKATAAQTVDSK
-341 SGYGLDPI
+341 
-349 TGIGDYTV
+349 TGIGDYTATPF
-357 SGIEVDALAGRSIK
+357 EVDGTQGALE
-371 INSTAGVGYAIG
+371 TG
-383 DYTAAGIE
+383 DI
-391 VDALGKAL
+391 
-399 NKGDVITFTGGGQFT
+399 
-414 LSEDAAKDA
+414 
-423 TNVKGSLA
+423 
-431 VSPVTEGEEANL
+431 
-443 GFLTKGDV
+443 
-451 IYFSGGAKFTL
+451 IYFSNGAKFTL
-462 SEDAANGATNLKG
+462 SAPAAANATQLQG
-475 KLEGNKVTEGE
+475 RLEGGNVMVGE
-486 GATVSSVS
+486 GATISS
-494 AESLV
+494 AASLTIDTD
-499 VVNGGVKTSVSANI
+499 GVKTTVSANV
-513 DGDSSGSFT
+513 DGDKSGAFT

-529 KGDKSFTLHSSQE
+529 RGEKSFTLHSSQE
-542 DAAMRVRAIKFENIN
+542 DASLRVRPIKFDSLSIK

-566 TTTAEI
+566 STTAEI
-572 QNISVDGSG
+572 QNISVDGAG

-603 TNEQALSKEGA
+603 TNEQALSKQGS

-625 NSVWGV
+625 NKEWGV
-631 AGSDGFGRVESGA
+631 AGSDGYGRVEAGA

>member
-54 PDDANNSGS
+54 PDGANKSGS
-63 SSIQMANGVNT
+63 SSIQMANGVST
-74 NSITTLFTQGAVNNT
+74 NSVTTLYTQGAVNQT
-89 GKITDLAIAGEG
+89 GKITDMAIAGEG
-101 YFIVKQYTNKGATNK
+101 YFIVKEYTNKGAINNAETDD
-116 KSSGE
+116 G
-121 AGVGIA
+121 AAPGIA

-172 LEPTSLGD
+172 LEPTSVGD
-180 IKFDRGDF
+180 IKFDRGDY

-193 VLEQGSA
+193 VIKADDNFKLL
-200 AGQYKSIIT
+200 T
-209 SKNHGMKT
+209 TNKNHGLKT
-217 GNIVVIKSESELP
+217 GNIVVLKSDSELTAP
-230 TIAEPEGPLGKVQ
+230 TLADGSQVPGTLLQ

-255 NELAFYDNLVDA
+255 NQIAFYDNLTNA
-267 TNNNKDKALLIDP
+267 TNNDLDKALLINP

-293 YESNSI
+293 YESSSV
-299 SQINENVAEENT
+299 SQINNENT
-311 IFTKSA
+311 IFTKAA

-330 GNSVKINSTTG
+330 GNSTKATAAQTVDSK
-341 SGYGLDPI
+341 

-357 SGIEVDALAGRSIK
+357 TPFEVDGTQGALE
-371 INSTAGVGYAIG
+371 TG
-383 DYTAAGIE
+383 DI
-391 VDALGKAL
+391 
-399 NKGDVITFTGGGQFT
+399 
-414 LSEDAAKDA
+414 
-423 TNVKGSLA
+423 
-431 VSPVTEGEEANL
+431 
-443 GFLTKGDV
+443 
-451 IYFSGGAKFTL
+451 IYFSNGAKFTL
-462 SEDAANGATNLKG
+462 SAPAAANATQLQG
-475 KLEGNKVTEGE
+475 RLEGGNVMAGE
-486 GATVSSVS
+486 GATISS
-494 AESLV
+494 AASLTIDTD
-499 VVNGGVKTSVSANI
+499 GVKTTVSANV
-513 DGDSSGSFT
+513 DGDKSGAFT

-529 KGDKSFTLHSSQE
+529 RGEKSFTLHSSQE
-542 DAAMRVRAIKFENIN
+542 DASLRVRPIKFDNLSIK

-566 TTTAEI
+566 STTAEI
-572 QNISVDGSG
+572 QNISVDGAG
-581 RVNIMLTD
+581 KVNIMLTD

-603 TNEQALSKEGA
+603 TNEQALSKQGS

-625 NSVWGV
+625 NKEWGV
-631 AGSDGFGRVESGA
+631 AGSDGYGRVEAGA

>member
-54 PDDANNSGS
+54 PDGANKSGS
-63 SSIQMANGVNT
+63 SSIQMANGVST
-74 NSITTLFTQGAVNNT
+74 NSVTTLYTQGAVNQT
-89 GKITDLAIAGEG
+89 GKITDMAIAGEG
-101 YFIVKQYTNKGATNK
+101 YFIVKEYTNKGAINNNETK
-116 KSSGE
+116 DG
-121 AGVGIA
+121 AAPGIA

-139 IEYAT
+139 IQYAT

-172 LEPTSLGD
+172 LEPTSVGD
-180 IKFDRGDF
+180 IKFDRGDY

-193 VLEQGSA
+193 VIKADDNFKLLTTG
-200 AGQYKSIIT
+200 
-209 SKNHGMKT
+209 KNHGLKT
-217 GNIVVIKSESELP
+217 GNIVVLKSDSELTAP
-230 TIAEPEGPLGKVQ
+230 TLADGTQVPGNPLQ

-255 NELAFYDNLVDA
+255 NQLAFYDNLTNA
-267 TNNNKDKALLIDP
+267 TNNDLDKALLINP
-280 PKEGVRVVKKLAS
+280 PNEGVRVVKKLAS
-293 YESNSI
+293 YESSSV
-299 SQINENVAEENT
+299 SQINNENT
-311 IFTKSA
+311 IFTKAA

-330 GNSVKINSTTG
+330 TNSITAAAAQTVDSK
-341 SGYGLDPI
+341 
-349 TGIGDYTV
+349 TGIGDYT
-357 SGIEVDALAGRSIK
+357 SD
-371 INSTAGVGYAIG
+371 
-383 DYTAAGIE
+383 TAAGATYYE
-391 VDALGKAL
+391 D
-399 NKGDVITFTGGGQFT
+399 GDVIPDG
-414 LSEDAAKDA
+414 KK
-423 TNVKGSLA
+423 V
-431 VSPVTEGEEANL
+431 
-443 GFLTKGDV
+443 GDV
-451 IYFSGGAKFTL
+451 KTPEIKGPFKVDGTQGALEAGDIIYFSNGAKFTL
-462 SEDAANGATNLKG
+462 TADAAANATQLQG
-475 KLEGNKVTEGE
+475 RLEGGNVMVDE
-486 GATVSSVS
+486 GATINS
-494 AESLV
+494 AASLTID
-499 VVNGGVKTSVSANI
+499 NDGVKTTVSANV
-513 DGDSSGSFT
+513 DGDKSGAFT

-529 KGDKSFTLHSSQE
+529 RGEKSFTLHSSQE
-542 DAAMRVRAIKFENIN
+542 DASLRVRPIKFDNIKES
-557 DAVVTKVAS
+557 VVTKVAS
-566 TTTAEI
+566 STTAEI
-572 QNISVDGSG
+572 QNISVDGAG

-603 TNEQALSKEGA
+603 TNEQALSKQGS

-625 NSVWGV
+625 NNEWGV
-631 AGSDGFGRVESGA
+631 AGSDGYGRVEAGA

>member
-54 PDDANNSGS
+54 PDGANKSGS
-63 SSIQMANGVNT
+63 SSIQMANGVST
-74 NSITTLFTQGAVNNT
+74 NSVTTLYTQGAVNQT
-89 GKITDLAIAGEG
+89 GKITDMAIAGEG
-101 YFIVKQYTNKGATNK
+101 YFIVKEYTNKGAINNNEAE
-116 KSSGE
+116 SG
-121 AGVGIA
+121 AAPGIA

-139 IEYAT
+139 IQYAT

-172 LEPTSLGD
+172 LEPTSVGD
-180 IKFDRGDF
+180 IKFDRGDY

-193 VLEQGSA
+193 VIKADDNFKLLTTG
-200 AGQYKSIIT
+200 
-209 SKNHGMKT
+209 KNHGLKT
-217 GNIVVIKSESELP
+217 GNIVVLKSDSELTAP
-230 TIAEPEGPLGKVQ
+230 TLADGAQVPGTLLQ

-255 NELAFYDNLVDA
+255 NQLAFYDNLTNA
-267 TNNNKDKALLIDP
+267 TNNDLDKALLINP
-280 PKEGVRVVKKLAS
+280 PNEGVRVVKKLAS
-293 YESNSI
+293 YESSSV
-299 SQINENVAEENT
+299 SQINNENT
-311 IFTKSA
+311 IFTKAA

-330 GNSVKINSTTG
+330 GNSTKATAAQTVDSK
-341 SGYGLDPI
+341 
-349 TGIGDYTV
+349 TGIGDYTATPF
-357 SGIEVDALAGRSIK
+357 EVDGTQGALE
-371 INSTAGVGYAIG
+371 TG
-383 DYTAAGIE
+383 DI
-391 VDALGKAL
+391 
-399 NKGDVITFTGGGQFT
+399 
-414 LSEDAAKDA
+414 
-423 TNVKGSLA
+423 
-431 VSPVTEGEEANL
+431 
-443 GFLTKGDV
+443 
-451 IYFSGGAKFTL
+451 IYFSNGAKFTL
-462 SEDAANGATNLKG
+462 SAPAAANATQLQG
-475 KLEGNKVTEGE
+475 RLEGGNVMVGE
-486 GATVSSVS
+486 GATISS
-494 AESLV
+494 AASLTIDTD
-499 VVNGGVKTSVSANI
+499 GVKTTVSANV
-513 DGDSSGSFT
+513 DGDKSGAFT

-529 KGDKSFTLHSSQE
+529 RGEKSFTLHSSQE
-542 DAAMRVRAIKFENIN
+542 DASLRVRPIKFDSLSIE

-566 TTTAEI
+566 STTAEI
-572 QNISVDGSG
+572 QNISVDGAG

-603 TNEQALSKEGA
+603 TNEQALSKQGS

-625 NSVWGV
+625 NKEWGV
-631 AGSDGFGRVESGA
+631 AGSDGYGRVEAGA

>member
-54 PDDANNSGS
+54 PDGANKSGS
-63 SSIQMANGVNT
+63 SSIQMANGVST
-74 NSITTLFTQGAVNNT
+74 NSVTTLYTQGAVNQT
-89 GKITDLAIAGEG
+89 GKITDMAIAGEG
-101 YFIVKQYTNKGATNK
+101 YFIVKEYTNKGAINNAET
-116 KSSGE
+116 GDG
-121 AGVGIA
+121 AAPGIA

-172 LEPTSLGD
+172 LEPTSVGD
-180 IKFDRGDF
+180 IKFDRGDY

-193 VLEQGSA
+193 VIKADDNFKLL
-200 AGQYKSIIT
+200 T
-209 SKNHGMKT
+209 TNKNHGLKT
-217 GNIVVIKSESELP
+217 GNIVVLKSDSELTAP
-230 TIAEPEGPLGKVQ
+230 TLADGSQVPGTLLQ

-255 NELAFYDNLVDA
+255 NQIAFYDNLTNA
-267 TNNNKDKALLIDP
+267 TNNDLDKALLINP

-293 YESNSI
+293 YESSSV
-299 SQINENVAEENT
+299 SQINNENT
-311 IFTKSA
+311 IFTKAA

-330 GNSVKINSTTG
+330 GNSTKATAAQTVDSK
-341 SGYGLDPI
+341 

-357 SGIEVDALAGRSIK
+357 TPFEVDGTQGALE
-371 INSTAGVGYAIG
+371 TG
-383 DYTAAGIE
+383 DI
-391 VDALGKAL
+391 
-399 NKGDVITFTGGGQFT
+399 
-414 LSEDAAKDA
+414 
-423 TNVKGSLA
+423 
-431 VSPVTEGEEANL
+431 
-443 GFLTKGDV
+443 
-451 IYFSGGAKFTL
+451 IYFSNGAKFTL
-462 SEDAANGATNLKG
+462 SAPAAANATQLQG
-475 KLEGNKVTEGE
+475 RLEGGNVMVGE
-486 GATVSSVS
+486 GATISS
-494 AESLV
+494 AASLTIDTD
-499 VVNGGVKTSVSANI
+499 GVKTTVSANV
-513 DGDSSGSFT
+513 DGDKSGAFT

-529 KGDKSFTLHSSQE
+529 RGEKSFTLHSSQE
-542 DAAMRVRAIKFENIN
+542 DASLRVRPIKFDNLSIK

-566 TTTAEI
+566 STTAEI
-572 QNISVDGSG
+572 QNISVDGAG
-581 RVNIMLTD
+581 KVNIMLTD

-603 TNEQALSKEGA
+603 TNEQALSKQGS

-625 NSVWGV
+625 NKEWGV
-631 AGSDGFGRVESGA
+631 AGSDGYGRVEAGA

>member
-54 PDDANNSGS
+54 PDGANKSGS
-63 SSIQMANGVNT
+63 SSIQMANGVST
-74 NSITTLFTQGAVNNT
+74 NSVTTLYTQGAVNQT
-89 GKITDLAIAGEG
+89 GKITDMAIAGEG
-101 YFIVKQYTNKGATNK
+101 YFIVKEYTNKGAINNNEAE
-116 KSSGE
+116 SG
-121 AGVGIA
+121 AAPGIA

-139 IEYAT
+139 IQYAT

-172 LEPTSLGD
+172 LEPTSVGD
-180 IKFDRGDF
+180 IKFDRGDY

-193 VLEQGSA
+193 VIKADDNFKLLTTG
-200 AGQYKSIIT
+200 
-209 SKNHGMKT
+209 KNHGLKT
-217 GNIVVIKSESELP
+217 GNIVVLKSDSELTAP
-230 TIAEPEGPLGKVQ
+230 TLADGSQVPGTLLQ

-255 NELAFYDNLVDA
+255 NQLAFYDNLTNA
-267 TNNNKDKALLIDP
+267 TNNDLDKALLINP

-293 YESNSI
+293 YESSSV
-299 SQINENVAEENT
+299 SQINNENT
-311 IFTKSA
+311 IFTKAA

-330 GNSVKINSTTG
+330 TNSITAAAAQTVDSK
-341 SGYGLDPI
+341 
-349 TGIGDYTV
+349 TGIGDYTATPF
-357 SGIEVDALAGRSIK
+357 EVDGTQGALE
-371 INSTAGVGYAIG
+371 TG
-383 DYTAAGIE
+383 DI
-391 VDALGKAL
+391 
-399 NKGDVITFTGGGQFT
+399 
-414 LSEDAAKDA
+414 
-423 TNVKGSLA
+423 
-431 VSPVTEGEEANL
+431 
-443 GFLTKGDV
+443 
-451 IYFSGGAKFTL
+451 IYFSNGAKFTL
-462 SEDAANGATNLKG
+462 SAPAAANATQLQG
-475 KLEGNKVTEGE
+475 RLEGGNVMVGE
-486 GATVSSVS
+486 GATISS
-494 AESLV
+494 AASLTIDTD
-499 VVNGGVKTSVSANI
+499 GVKTTVSANV
-513 DGDSSGSFT
+513 DGDKSGAFT

-529 KGDKSFTLHSSQE
+529 RGEKSFTLHSSQE
-542 DAAMRVRAIKFENIN
+542 DASLRVRPIKFDSLGIK

-566 TTTAEI
+566 STTAEI
-572 QNISVDGSG
+572 QNISVDGAG

-603 TNEQALSKEGA
+603 TNEQALSKQGS

-625 NSVWGV
+625 NKEWGV
-631 AGSDGFGRVESGA
+631 AGSDGYGRVEAGA

>member
-54 PDDANNSGS
+54 PDGANKSGS
-63 SSIQMANGVNT
+63 SSIQMANGVST
-74 NSITTLFTQGAVNNT
+74 NSVTTLYTQGAVNQT
-89 GKITDLAIAGEG
+89 GKITDMAIAGEG
-101 YFIVKQYTNKGATNK
+101 YFIVKEYTNKGAINNAET
-116 KSSGE
+116 GDG
-121 AGVGIA
+121 AAPGIA

-172 LEPTSLGD
+172 LEPTSVGD
-180 IKFDRGDF
+180 IKFDRGDY

-193 VLEQGSA
+193 VIKADDNFKLL
-200 AGQYKSIIT
+200 T
-209 SKNHGMKT
+209 TNKNHGLKT
-217 GNIVVIKSESELP
+217 GNIVVLKSDSELTAP
-230 TIAEPEGPLGKVQ
+230 TLADGSQVPGTLLQ

-255 NELAFYDNLVDA
+255 NQIAFYDNLTNA
-267 TNNNKDKALLIDP
+267 TNNDLDKALLINP

-293 YESNSI
+293 YESSSV
-299 SQINENVAEENT
+299 SQINNENT
-311 IFTKSA
+311 IFTKAA

-330 GNSVKINSTTG
+330 GNSTKATAAQTVDSK
-341 SGYGLDPI
+341 

-357 SGIEVDALAGRSIK
+357 TPFEVDGTQGALE
-371 INSTAGVGYAIG
+371 TG
-383 DYTAAGIE
+383 DI
-391 VDALGKAL
+391 
-399 NKGDVITFTGGGQFT
+399 
-414 LSEDAAKDA
+414 
-423 TNVKGSLA
+423 
-431 VSPVTEGEEANL
+431 
-443 GFLTKGDV
+443 
-451 IYFSGGAKFTL
+451 IYFSNGAKFTL
-462 SEDAANGATNLKG
+462 SAPAAANATQLQG
-475 KLEGNKVTEGE
+475 RLEGGNVMAGE
-486 GATVSSVS
+486 GATISS
-494 AESLV
+494 AASLTIDTD
-499 VVNGGVKTSVSANI
+499 GVKTTVSANV
-513 DGDSSGSFT
+513 DGDKSGAFT

-529 KGDKSFTLHSSQE
+529 RGEKSFTLHSSQE
-542 DAAMRVRAIKFENIN
+542 DASLRVRPIKFDNLSIK

-566 TTTAEI
+566 STTAEI
-572 QNISVDGSG
+572 QNISVDGAG
-581 RVNIMLTD
+581 KVNIMLTD

-603 TNEQALSKEGA
+603 TIEQALSKQGS

-625 NSVWGV
+625 NKEWGV
-631 AGSDGFGRVESGA
+631 AGSDGYGRVEAGA

>member
-54 PDDANNSGS
+54 PDGANKSGS
-63 SSIQMANGVNT
+63 SSIQMANGVST
-74 NSITTLFTQGAVNNT
+74 NSVTTLYTQGAVNQT
-89 GKITDLAIAGEG
+89 GKITDMAIAGEG
-101 YFIVKQYTNKGATNK
+101 YFIVKEYTNKGAINNAET
-116 KSSGE
+116 GDG
-121 AGVGIA
+121 AAPGIA

-172 LEPTSLGD
+172 LEPTSVGD
-180 IKFDRGDF
+180 IKFDRGDY

-193 VLEQGSA
+193 VIKADDNFKLL
-200 AGQYKSIIT
+200 T
-209 SKNHGMKT
+209 TNKNHGLKT
-217 GNIVVIKSESELP
+217 GNIVVLKSDSELTAP
-230 TIAEPEGPLGKVQ
+230 TLADGSQVPGTLLQ

-255 NELAFYDNLVDA
+255 NQIAFYDNLTNA
-267 TNNNKDKALLIDP
+267 TNNDLDKALLINP

-293 YESNSI
+293 YESSSV
-299 SQINENVAEENT
+299 SQINNENT
-311 IFTKSA
+311 IFTKAA

-330 GNSVKINSTTG
+330 GNSTKATAAQTVDSK
-341 SGYGLDPI
+341 

-357 SGIEVDALAGRSIK
+357 TPFEVDGTQGALE
-371 INSTAGVGYAIG
+371 TG
-383 DYTAAGIE
+383 DI
-391 VDALGKAL
+391 
-399 NKGDVITFTGGGQFT
+399 
-414 LSEDAAKDA
+414 
-423 TNVKGSLA
+423 
-431 VSPVTEGEEANL
+431 
-443 GFLTKGDV
+443 
-451 IYFSGGAKFTL
+451 IYFSNGAKFTL
-462 SEDAANGATNLKG
+462 SAPAAANATQLQG
-475 KLEGNKVTEGE
+475 RLEGGNVMAGE
-486 GATVSSVS
+486 GATISS
-494 AESLV
+494 AASLTIDTD
-499 VVNGGVKTSVSANI
+499 GVKTTVSANV
-513 DGDSSGSFT
+513 DGDKSGAFT

-529 KGDKSFTLHSSQE
+529 RGEKSFTLHSSQE
-542 DAAMRVRAIKFENIN
+542 DASLRVRPIKFDNLSIK

-566 TTTAEI
+566 STTAEI
-572 QNISVDGSG
+572 QNISVDGAG
-581 RVNIMLTD
+581 KVNIMLTD

-603 TNEQALSKEGA
+603 TNEQALSKQGS

-625 NSVWGV
+625 NKEWGV
-631 AGSDGFGRVESGA
+631 AGSDGYGRVEAGA

>member
-54 PDDANNSGS
+54 PDGANKSGS
-63 SSIQMANGVNT
+63 SSIQMANGVST
-74 NSITTLFTQGAVNNT
+74 NSVTTLYTQGAVNQT
-89 GKITDLAIAGEG
+89 GKITDMAIAGEG
-101 YFIVKQYTNKGATNK
+101 YFIVKEYTNKGAINNTETED
-116 KSSGE
+116 G
-121 AGVGIA
+121 AAPGIA

-139 IEYAT
+139 IQYAT

-172 LEPTSLGD
+172 LEPTSVGD
-180 IKFDRGDF
+180 IKFDRGDY

-193 VLEQGSA
+193 VIKADDNFKLLTTG
-200 AGQYKSIIT
+200 
-209 SKNHGMKT
+209 KNHGLKT
-217 GNIVVIKSESELP
+217 GNIVVLKSDSELTAP
-230 TIAEPEGPLGKVQ
+230 TLADGTQVPGTPLQ

-255 NELAFYDNLVDA
+255 NQLAFYDNLTNA
-267 TNNNKDKALLIDP
+267 TNNDLDKALLINP

-293 YESNSI
+293 YESSSV
-299 SQINENVAEENT
+299 SQINNENT
-311 IFTKSA
+311 IFTKAA

-330 GNSVKINSTTG
+330 GNSITATAAQTVDSK
-341 SGYGLDPI
+341 

-357 SGIEVDALAGRSIK
+357 TPFEVDGIQGALEAGDI
-371 INSTAGVGYAIG
+371 
-383 DYTAAGIE
+383 
-391 VDALGKAL
+391 
-399 NKGDVITFTGGGQFT
+399 
-414 LSEDAAKDA
+414 
-423 TNVKGSLA
+423 
-431 VSPVTEGEEANL
+431 
-443 GFLTKGDV
+443 
-451 IYFSGGAKFTL
+451 IYFSNGAKFTL
-462 SEDAANGATNLKG
+462 SADAAANATQLNGR
-475 KLEGNKVTEGE
+475 LEGGNVMVGE
-486 GATVSSVS
+486 GATISS
-494 AESLV
+494 AASLTIDTD
-499 VVNGGVKTSVSANI
+499 GVKTTVSANV
-513 DGDSSGSFT
+513 DGDKSGAFT

-529 KGDKSFTLHSSQE
+529 RGEKSFTLHSSQE
-542 DAAMRVRAIKFENIN
+542 DASLRVRPIKFDNIEES
-557 DAVVTKVAS
+557 VVTKVAS
-566 TTTAEI
+566 STTAEI
-572 QNISVDGSG
+572 QNISVDGAG

-603 TNEQALSKEGA
+603 TNEQALSKQGS

-625 NSVWGV
+625 NNEWGV
-631 AGSDGFGRVESGA
+631 AGSDGYGRVEAGA

>member
-54 PDDANNSGS
+54 PDGANKSGS
-63 SSIQMANGVNT
+63 SSIQMANGVST
-74 NSITTLFTQGAVNNT
+74 NSVTTLYTQGAVNQT
-89 GKITDLAIAGEG
+89 GKITDMAIAGEG
-101 YFIVKQYTNKGATNK
+101 YFIVKEYTNKGAINN
-116 KSSGE
+116 SE
-121 AGVGIA
+121 AEDGAAPGIA

-139 IEYAT
+139 IQYAT

-172 LEPTSLGD
+172 LEPTSVGD
-180 IKFDRGDF
+180 IKFDRGDY

-193 VLEQGSA
+193 VIKADDNFKLLTTG
-200 AGQYKSIIT
+200 
-209 SKNHGMKT
+209 KNHGLKT
-217 GNIVVIKSESELP
+217 GNIVVIKSDSELTAP
-230 TIAEPEGPLGKVQ
+230 TLADGTKVPGSPLQ

-255 NELAFYDNLVDA
+255 NQLAFYDNLTNA
-267 TNNNKDKALLIDP
+267 TNNDLDKALLINP
-280 PKEGVRVVKKLAS
+280 PNEGVRVVKKLAS
-293 YESNSI
+293 YESSSV
-299 SQINENVAEENT
+299 SQINNENT
-311 IFTKSA
+311 IFTKAA

-330 GNSVKINSTTG
+330 TNSITAAAAQTVDSK
-341 SGYGLDPI
+341 
-349 TGIGDYTV
+349 TGIGDYTATPF
-357 SGIEVDALAGRSIK
+357 EVDGTQGALKAGDI
-371 INSTAGVGYAIG
+371 
-383 DYTAAGIE
+383 
-391 VDALGKAL
+391 
-399 NKGDVITFTGGGQFT
+399 
-414 LSEDAAKDA
+414 
-423 TNVKGSLA
+423 
-431 VSPVTEGEEANL
+431 
-443 GFLTKGDV
+443 
-451 IYFSGGAKFTL
+451 IYFSNGAKFTL
-462 SEDAANGATNLKG
+462 TADAVANAPQLNGR
-475 KLEGNKVTEGE
+475 LEGGNVMVGE
-486 GATVSSVS
+486 GATINS
-494 AESLV
+494 AASLTID
-499 VVNGGVKTSVSANI
+499 NDGVKTTVSANV
-513 DGDSSGSFT
+513 DGDKSGAFT

-529 KGDKSFTLHSSQE
+529 RGEKSFTLHSSQE
-542 DAAMRVRAIKFENIN
+542 DASLRVRPIKFDNIEES
-557 DAVVTKVAS
+557 VVTKVAS
-566 TTTAEI
+566 STTAEI
-572 QNISVDGSG
+572 QNISVDGAG

-603 TNEQALSKEGA
+603 TNEQALSKQGS

-625 NSVWGV
+625 NNEWGV
-631 AGSDGFGRVESGA
+631 AGSDGYGRVEAGA

>member
-54 PDDANNSGS
+54 PDGANKSGS
-63 SSIQMANGVNT
+63 SSIQMANGVST
-74 NSITTLFTQGAVNNT
+74 NSVTTLYTQGAVNQT
-89 GKITDLAIAGEG
+89 GKITDMAIAGEG
-101 YFIVKQYTNKGATNK
+101 YFIVKEYTNKGAINNNEAE
-116 KSSGE
+116 SG
-121 AGVGIA
+121 AVPGIA

-139 IEYAT
+139 IQYAT

-172 LEPTSLGD
+172 LEPTSVGD

-193 VLEQGSA
+193 VIKADDNFKLLTTG
-200 AGQYKSIIT
+200 
-209 SKNHGMKT
+209 KNHGLKT
-217 GNIVVIKSESELP
+217 GNIVVLKSDSELTAP
-230 TIAEPEGPLGKVQ
+230 TLVDGSQVPGTLLQ

-255 NELAFYDNLVDA
+255 NQLAFYDSLTNA
-267 TNNNKDKALLIDP
+267 TNNDLDKALLINP

-293 YESNSI
+293 YESSSV
-299 SQINENVAEENT
+299 SQINNENT
-311 IFTKSA
+311 IFTKAA

-330 GNSVKINSTTG
+330 GNSTKATAAQTVDSK
-341 SGYGLDPI
+341 
-349 TGIGDYTV
+349 TGIGDYTATPF
-357 SGIEVDALAGRSIK
+357 EVDGTQGALE
-371 INSTAGVGYAIG
+371 TG
-383 DYTAAGIE
+383 DI
-391 VDALGKAL
+391 
-399 NKGDVITFTGGGQFT
+399 
-414 LSEDAAKDA
+414 
-423 TNVKGSLA
+423 
-431 VSPVTEGEEANL
+431 
-443 GFLTKGDV
+443 
-451 IYFSGGAKFTL
+451 IYFSNGAKFTL
-462 SEDAANGATNLKG
+462 SAPAAANATQLQG
-475 KLEGNKVTEGE
+475 RLEGGNVMVGE
-486 GATVSSVS
+486 GATISS
-494 AESLV
+494 AASLTIDTD
-499 VVNGGVKTSVSANI
+499 GVKTTVSANV
-513 DGDSSGSFT
+513 DGDKSGSFT

-529 KGDKSFTLHSSQE
+529 RGEKSFTLHSSQE
-542 DAAMRVRAIKFENIN
+542 DASLRVRPIKFESLSIK

-566 TTTAEI
+566 STTAEI
-572 QNISVDGSG
+572 QNISVDGAG

-603 TNEQALSKEGA
+603 TNEQALSKQGS

-625 NSVWGV
+625 NKEWGV
-631 AGSDGFGRVESGA
+631 AGSDGYGRVEAGA

>member
-54 PDDANNSGS
+54 PDGANKSGS
-63 SSIQMANGVNT
+63 SSIQMANGVST
-74 NSITTLFTQGAVNNT
+74 NSVTTLYTQGAVNQT
-89 GKITDLAIAGEG
+89 GKITDMAIAGEG
-101 YFIVKQYTNKGATNK
+101 YFIVKEYTNKGAINNSET
-116 KSSGE
+116 GDG
-121 AGVGIA
+121 AAPGIA

-172 LEPTSLGD
+172 LEPTSVGD
-180 IKFDRGDF
+180 IKFDRGDY

-193 VLEQGSA
+193 VIKADDNFKLL
-200 AGQYKSIIT
+200 T
-209 SKNHGMKT
+209 TNKNHGLKT
-217 GNIVVIKSESELP
+217 GNIVVLKSDSELTAP
-230 TIAEPEGPLGKVQ
+230 TLADGSQVPGTLLQ

-255 NELAFYDNLVDA
+255 NQIAFYDNLTNA
-267 TNNNKDKALLIDP
+267 TNNDLDKALLINP

-293 YESNSI
+293 YESSSV
-299 SQINENVAEENT
+299 SQINNENT
-311 IFTKSA
+311 IFTKAA

-330 GNSVKINSTTG
+330 GNSTKATAAQTVDSK
-341 SGYGLDPI
+341 

-357 SGIEVDALAGRSIK
+357 TPFEVDGTQGALE
-371 INSTAGVGYAIG
+371 TG
-383 DYTAAGIE
+383 DI
-391 VDALGKAL
+391 
-399 NKGDVITFTGGGQFT
+399 
-414 LSEDAAKDA
+414 
-423 TNVKGSLA
+423 
-431 VSPVTEGEEANL
+431 
-443 GFLTKGDV
+443 
-451 IYFSGGAKFTL
+451 IYFSNGAKFTL
-462 SEDAANGATNLKG
+462 SAPAAANATQLQG
-475 KLEGNKVTEGE
+475 RLEGGNVMAGE
-486 GATVSSVS
+486 GATISS
-494 AESLV
+494 AASLTIDTD
-499 VVNGGVKTSVSANI
+499 GVKTTVSANV
-513 DGDSSGSFT
+513 DGDKSGAFT

-529 KGDKSFTLHSSQE
+529 RGEKSFTLHSSQE
-542 DAAMRVRAIKFENIN
+542 DASLRVRPIKFDNLSIK

-566 TTTAEI
+566 STTAEI
-572 QNISVDGSG
+572 QNISVDGAG
-581 RVNIMLTD
+581 KVNIMLTD

-603 TNEQALSKEGA
+603 TNEQALSKQGS

-625 NSVWGV
+625 NKEWGV
-631 AGSDGFGRVESGA
+631 AGSDGYGRVEAGA

>member
-54 PDDANNSGS
+54 PDGANKSGS
-63 SSIQMANGVNT
+63 SSIQMANGVST
-74 NSITTLFTQGAVNNT
+74 NSVTTLYTQGAVNQT
-89 GKITDLAIAGEG
+89 GKITDMAIAGEG
-101 YFIVKQYTNKGATNK
+101 YFIVKEYTNKGAINN
-116 KSSGE
+116 SE
-121 AGVGIA
+121 AEDGAAPGIA

-139 IEYAT
+139 IQYAT

-172 LEPTSLGD
+172 LEPTSVGD
-180 IKFDRGDF
+180 IKFDRGDY

-193 VLEQGSA
+193 VIKADDNFKLLTTG
-200 AGQYKSIIT
+200 
-209 SKNHGMKT
+209 KNHGLKT
-217 GNIVVIKSESELP
+217 GNIVVIKSDSELTAP
-230 TIAEPEGPLGKVQ
+230 TLADGTKVPGNPLQ

-255 NELAFYDNLVDA
+255 NQLAFYDNLTNA
-267 TNNNKDKALLIDP
+267 TNNDLDKALLINP
-280 PKEGVRVVKKLAS
+280 PNEGVRVVKKLAS
-293 YESNSI
+293 YESSSV
-299 SQINENVAEENT
+299 SQINNENT
-311 IFTKSA
+311 IFTKAA

-330 GNSVKINSTTG
+330 TNSITATAAQTVDSK
-341 SGYGLDPI
+341 
-349 TGIGDYTV
+349 TGIGDYTATPF
-357 SGIEVDALAGRSIK
+357 EVDGTQGALKAGDI
-371 INSTAGVGYAIG
+371 
-383 DYTAAGIE
+383 
-391 VDALGKAL
+391 
-399 NKGDVITFTGGGQFT
+399 
-414 LSEDAAKDA
+414 
-423 TNVKGSLA
+423 
-431 VSPVTEGEEANL
+431 
-443 GFLTKGDV
+443 
-451 IYFSGGAKFTL
+451 IYFSNGAKFTL
-462 SEDAANGATNLKG
+462 TADAVANAPQLNGR
-475 KLEGNKVTEGE
+475 LEGGNVMVGE
-486 GATVSSVS
+486 GATINS
-494 AESLV
+494 AASLTID
-499 VVNGGVKTSVSANI
+499 NDGVKTTVSANV
-513 DGDSSGSFT
+513 DGDKSGAFT

-529 KGDKSFTLHSSQE
+529 RGEKSFTLHSSQE
-542 DAAMRVRAIKFENIN
+542 DASLRVRPIKFDNIEES
-557 DAVVTKVAS
+557 VVTKVAS
-566 TTTAEI
+566 STTAEI
-572 QNISVDGSG
+572 QNISVDGAG

-603 TNEQALSKEGA
+603 TNEQALSKQGS

-625 NSVWGV
+625 NNEWGV
-631 AGSDGFGRVESGA
+631 AGSDGYGRVEAGA

>member
-54 PDDANNSGS
+54 PDGANKSGS
-63 SSIQMANGVNT
+63 SSIQMANGVST
-74 NSITTLFTQGAVNNT
+74 NSVTTLYTQGAVNQT
-89 GKITDLAIAGEG
+89 GKITDMAIAGEG
-101 YFIVKQYTNKGATNK
+101 YFIVKEYTNKGAINNAET
-116 KSSGE
+116 GDG
-121 AGVGIA
+121 AAPGIA

-172 LEPTSLGD
+172 LEPTSVGD
-180 IKFDRGDF
+180 IKFDRGDY

-193 VLEQGSA
+193 VIKADDNFKLL
-200 AGQYKSIIT
+200 T
-209 SKNHGMKT
+209 TNKNHGLKT
-217 GNIVVIKSESELP
+217 GNIVVLKSDSELTAP
-230 TIAEPEGPLGKVQ
+230 TLPDGSQVPGTLLQ

-255 NELAFYDNLVDA
+255 NQIAFYDNLTNA
-267 TNNNKDKALLIDP
+267 TNNDLDKALLINP

-293 YESNSI
+293 YESSSV
-299 SQINENVAEENT
+299 SQINNENT
-311 IFTKSA
+311 IFTKAA

-330 GNSVKINSTTG
+330 GNSTKATAAQTVDSK
-341 SGYGLDPI
+341 

-357 SGIEVDALAGRSIK
+357 TPFEVDGTQGALE
-371 INSTAGVGYAIG
+371 TG
-383 DYTAAGIE
+383 DI
-391 VDALGKAL
+391 
-399 NKGDVITFTGGGQFT
+399 
-414 LSEDAAKDA
+414 
-423 TNVKGSLA
+423 
-431 VSPVTEGEEANL
+431 
-443 GFLTKGDV
+443 
-451 IYFSGGAKFTL
+451 IYFSNGAKFTL
-462 SEDAANGATNLKG
+462 SAPAAANATQLQG
-475 KLEGNKVTEGE
+475 RLEGGNVMAGE
-486 GATVSSVS
+486 GATISS
-494 AESLV
+494 AASLTIDTD
-499 VVNGGVKTSVSANI
+499 GVKTTVSANV
-513 DGDSSGSFT
+513 DGDKSGAFT

-529 KGDKSFTLHSSQE
+529 RGEKSFTLHSSQE
-542 DAAMRVRAIKFENIN
+542 DASLRVRPIKFENIDN
-557 DAVVTKVAS
+557 SVVTKVAS
-566 TTTAEI
+566 STTAEI
-572 QNISVDGSG
+572 QNISVDGAG
-581 RVNIMLTD
+581 KVNIMLTD

-603 TNEQALSKEGA
+603 TNEQALSKQGS

-625 NSVWGV
+625 NKEWGV
-631 AGSDGFGRVESGA
+631 AGSDGYGRVEAGA

>member
-54 PDDANNSGS
+54 PDGANKSGS
-63 SSIQMANGVNT
+63 SSIQMANGVST
-74 NSITTLFTQGAVNNT
+74 NSVTTLYTQGAVNQT
-89 GKITDLAIAGEG
+89 GKITDMAIAGEG
-101 YFIVKQYTNKGATNK
+101 YFIVKEYTNKGAINNSETED
-116 KSSGE
+116 G
-121 AGVGIA
+121 AAPGIA

-139 IEYAT
+139 IQYAT

-172 LEPTSLGD
+172 LEPTSVGD
-180 IKFDRGDF
+180 IKFDRGDY

-193 VLEQGSA
+193 VIKADDNFKLLTTG
-200 AGQYKSIIT
+200 
-209 SKNHGMKT
+209 KNHGLKT
-217 GNIVVIKSESELP
+217 GNIVVLKSDSELTAP
-230 TIAEPEGPLGKVQ
+230 TLADGTQVPGNPLQ

-255 NELAFYDNLVDA
+255 NQLAFYDNLTNA
-267 TNNNKDKALLIDP
+267 TNNDLDKALLINP
-280 PKEGVRVVKKLAS
+280 PNEGVRVVKKLAS
-293 YESNSI
+293 YESSSV
-299 SQINENVAEENT
+299 SQINNENT
-311 IFTKSA
+311 IFTKAA

-330 GNSVKINSTTG
+330 TNSITAAAAQTVDSK
-341 SGYGLDPI
+341 
-349 TGIGDYTV
+349 TGIGDYT
-357 SGIEVDALAGRSIK
+357 SD
-371 INSTAGVGYAIG
+371 
-383 DYTAAGIE
+383 TAAGATYYE
-391 VDALGKAL
+391 D
-399 NKGDVITFTGGGQFT
+399 GDVIPDG
-414 LSEDAAKDA
+414 KK
-423 TNVKGSLA
+423 V
-431 VSPVTEGEEANL
+431 
-443 GFLTKGDV
+443 GDV
-451 IYFSGGAKFTL
+451 KTPEIKGPFKVDGTQGALEAGDIIYFSNGAKFTL
-462 SEDAANGATNLKG
+462 TADAAANATQLQG
-475 KLEGNKVTEGE
+475 RLEGGNVMVDE
-486 GATVSSVS
+486 GATINS
-494 AESLV
+494 AASLTID
-499 VVNGGVKTSVSANI
+499 NDGVKTTVSANV
-513 DGDSSGSFT
+513 DGDKSGSFT

-529 KGDKSFTLHSSQE
+529 RGEKSFTLHSSQE
-542 DAAMRVRAIKFENIN
+542 DASLRVRPIKFDNIKES
-557 DAVVTKVAS
+557 VVTKVAS
-566 TTTAEI
+566 STTAEI
-572 QNISVDGSG
+572 QNISVDGAG

-603 TNEQALSKEGA
+603 TNEQALSKQGS

-625 NSVWGV
+625 NNEWGV
-631 AGSDGFGRVESGA
+631 AGSDGYGRVEAGA

>member
-54 PDDANNSGS
+54 PDGANKSGS
-63 SSIQMANGVNT
+63 SSIQMANGVST
-74 NSITTLFTQGAVNNT
+74 NSVTTLYTQGAVNQT
-89 GKITDLAIAGEG
+89 GKITDMAIAGEG
-101 YFIVKQYTNKGATNK
+101 YFIVKEYTNKGAINNNEIED
-116 KSSGE
+116 G
-121 AGVGIA
+121 AAPGIA

-172 LEPTSLGD
+172 LEPTSVGD
-180 IKFDRGDF
+180 IKFDRGDY

-193 VLEQGSA
+193 VIKADENFKLLTTG
-200 AGQYKSIIT
+200 
-209 SKNHGMKT
+209 KNHGLKT
-217 GNIVVIKSESELP
+217 GNIVVLKSDSELTAP
-230 TIAEPEGPLGKVQ
+230 TLADGSQVPGTLLQ

-255 NELAFYDNLVDA
+255 NQLAFYDSLTNA
-267 TNNNKDKALLIDP
+267 TNNDLDKALLINP

-293 YESNSI
+293 YESSLV
-299 SQINENVAEENT
+299 SQINNENT
-311 IFTKSA
+311 IFTKAA

-330 GNSVKINSTTG
+330 GNSIKATAAQTVDSK
-341 SGYGLDPI
+341 

-357 SGIEVDALAGRSIK
+357 TPFEVDGTQGALE
-371 INSTAGVGYAIG
+371 TG
-383 DYTAAGIE
+383 DI
-391 VDALGKAL
+391 
-399 NKGDVITFTGGGQFT
+399 
-414 LSEDAAKDA
+414 
-423 TNVKGSLA
+423 
-431 VSPVTEGEEANL
+431 
-443 GFLTKGDV
+443 
-451 IYFSGGAKFTL
+451 IYFSNGGKFTL
-462 SEDAANGATNLKG
+462 SAPSAANATQLQG
-475 KLEGNKVTEGE
+475 RLEGGNVMVGE
-486 GATVSSVS
+486 GATISS
-494 AESLV
+494 AASLTIDTD
-499 VVNGGVKTSVSANI
+499 GVKTTVSANV
-513 DGDSSGSFT
+513 DGDKSGAFT

-529 KGDKSFTLHSSQE
+529 RGEKSFTLHSSQE
-542 DAAMRVRAIKFENIN
+542 DASLRVRPIKFDSLSIQ

-566 TTTAEI
+566 STTAEI
-572 QNISVDGSG
+572 QNISVDGAG

-603 TNEQALSKEGA
+603 TNEQALSKQGS

-625 NSVWGV
+625 NNEWGV
-631 AGSDGFGRVESGA
+631 AGSDGYGRVEAGA

>member
-54 PDDANNSGS
+54 PDGANKSGS
-63 SSIQMANGVNT
+63 SSIQMANGVST
-74 NSITTLFTQGAVNNT
+74 NSVTTLYTQGAVNQT
-89 GKITDLAIAGEG
+89 GKITDMAIAGEG
-101 YFIVKQYTNKGATNK
+101 YFIVKEYTNKGAINNNETED
-116 KSSGE
+116 G
-121 AGVGIA
+121 AAPGIA

-172 LEPTSLGD
+172 LEPTSVGD
-180 IKFDRGDF
+180 IKFDRGDY

-193 VLEQGSA
+193 VIKADDDFKLLTTG
-200 AGQYKSIIT
+200 
-209 SKNHGMKT
+209 KNHGLKT
-217 GNIVVIKSESELP
+217 GNIVVLKSDSELTAP
-230 TIAEPEGPLGKVQ
+230 TKNGAPVQGTLLQ

-255 NELAFYDNLVDA
+255 NQLAFYDSLTDA
-267 TNNNKDKALLIDP
+267 TNNEVAKALLINP
-280 PKEGVRVVKKLAS
+280 PNEGVRVVKKLAS
-293 YESNSI
+293 YESSSV
-299 SQINENVAEENT
+299 SQINNENT
-311 IFTKSA
+311 IFTKAA

-330 GNSVKINSTTG
+330 GNSTTAPST
-341 SGYGLDPI
+341 I
-349 TGIGDYTV
+349 
-357 SGIEVDALAGRSIK
+357 DA
-371 INSTAGVGYAIG
+371 
-383 DYTAAGIE
+383 D
-391 VDALGKAL
+391 
-399 NKGDVITFTGGGQFT
+399 
-414 LSEDAAKDA
+414 
-423 TNVKGSLA
+423 
-431 VSPVTEGEEANL
+431 
-443 GFLTKGDV
+443 
-451 IYFSGGAKFTL
+451 
-462 SEDAANGATNLKG
+462 
-475 KLEGNKVTEGE
+475 
-486 GATVSSVS
+486 
-494 AESLV
+494 
-499 VVNGGVKTSVSANI
+499 GVKTAVSANV
-513 DGDSSGSFT
+513 DGDKSGAFT

-529 KGDKSFTLHSSQE
+529 RGEKSFTLHSSQE
-542 DAAMRVRAIKFENIN
+542 DASLRVRPIKFDDIE

-566 TTTAEI
+566 STTAEI
-572 QNISVDGSG
+572 QNISVDGAG
-581 RVNIMLTD
+581 KVNIMLTD

-603 TNEQALSKEGA
+603 TNEQALSKQGS

-625 NSVWGV
+625 NKEWGV
-631 AGSDGFGRVESGA
+631 AGSDGYGRVEAGA

>member
-54 PDDANNSGS
+54 PDGANKSGS
-63 SSIQMANGVNT
+63 SSIQMANGVST
-74 NSITTLFTQGAVNNT
+74 NSVTTLYTQGAVNQT
-89 GKITDLAIAGEG
+89 GKITDMAIAGEG
-101 YFIVKQYTNKGATNK
+101 YFIVKEYTNKGAINNSET
-116 KSSGE
+116 GDG
-121 AGVGIA
+121 AAPGIA

-172 LEPTSLGD
+172 LEPTSVGD
-180 IKFDRGDF
+180 IKFDRGDY

-193 VLEQGSA
+193 VIKADDNFKLL
-200 AGQYKSIIT
+200 T
-209 SKNHGMKT
+209 TNKNHGLKT
-217 GNIVVIKSESELP
+217 GNIVVLKSDSELTAP
-230 TIAEPEGPLGKVQ
+230 TLADGSQVPGTLLQ

-255 NELAFYDNLVDA
+255 NQIAFYDNLTNA
-267 TNNNKDKALLIDP
+267 TNNDLDKALLINP

-293 YESNSI
+293 YESSSV
-299 SQINENVAEENT
+299 SQINNENT
-311 IFTKSA
+311 IFTKAA

-330 GNSVKINSTTG
+330 GNSTKATAAQTVDSK
-341 SGYGLDPI
+341 
-349 TGIGDYTV
+349 TGIGDYTATPF
-357 SGIEVDALAGRSIK
+357 EVDGTQGALE
-371 INSTAGVGYAIG
+371 TG
-383 DYTAAGIE
+383 DI
-391 VDALGKAL
+391 
-399 NKGDVITFTGGGQFT
+399 
-414 LSEDAAKDA
+414 
-423 TNVKGSLA
+423 
-431 VSPVTEGEEANL
+431 
-443 GFLTKGDV
+443 
-451 IYFSGGAKFTL
+451 IYFSNGAKFTL
-462 SEDAANGATNLKG
+462 SAPAAANATQLQG
-475 KLEGNKVTEGE
+475 RLEGGNVMAGE
-486 GATVSSVS
+486 GATISS
-494 AESLV
+494 AASLTIDTD
-499 VVNGGVKTSVSANI
+499 GVKTTVSANV
-513 DGDSSGSFT
+513 DGDKSGAFT

-529 KGDKSFTLHSSQE
+529 RGEKSFTLHSSQE
-542 DAAMRVRAIKFENIN
+542 DASLRVRPIKFDNLSIK

-566 TTTAEI
+566 STTAEI
-572 QNISVDGSG
+572 QNISVDGAG
-581 RVNIMLTD
+581 KVNIMLTD

-603 TNEQALSKEGA
+603 TNEQALSKQGS

-625 NSVWGV
+625 NKEWGV
-631 AGSDGFGRVESGA
+631 AGSDGYGRVEAGA